1 MEDSRVAKAK
11 TSFVCG
17 ECGYESPRWYGRC
30 PQCGNWNCMSEVE
43 AAPERV
49 EPRRNRHA
57 GGSEAQAYPIGDI
70 PEEAASRLSSGIGEL
85 DRVLGGG
92 VVEGAVML
100 VGGDPGIGKST
111 LLTQASANM
120 ARAGVP
126 VLYASGEESARQIK
140 LRARRLGAEAAQ
152 FYVLAENDMEA
163 VLRAAQQ
170 LGVRML
176 VIDSI
181 QTMLLPGIASTP
193 GSVTQV
199 RETATA
205 LIRYAKQSG
214 CGAFLVGHVTK
225 EGSLA
230 GPRVLEHMVDV
241 VLYFEGDRQHQ
252 YRMLRAV
259 KNRYGSSNE
268 LGMFEMTGDGM
279 REVTNASETLL
290 SERAQDASGS
300 VVMCAMEGTRPM
312 LTDVQALVTTTVF
325 GNPRRMASGVDQG
338 RLALLLAV
346 LEKRAGFKLYDQDV
360 YINIAGGMTLTE
372 PAADLA
378 LVLSVA
384 SSRWNVSPGADFAA
398 MGEVGLAGEVRA
410 IAHAQR
416 RVDECARLGFRRIAL
431 PHANLRQI
439 KAPKGAQLFGVST
452 VLEAVALLKGRKT
465 DIREGD

>member
-1 MEDSRVAKAK
+1 MAKVK

-17 ECGYESPRWYGRC
+17 ECGYESARWYGKC
-30 PQCGNWNCMSEVE
+30 PQCGSWNAMSEVE
-43 AAPERV
+43 IAPRQE
-49 EPRRNRHA
+49 EAKRNRHA
-57 GGSEAQAYPIGDI
+57 GDGAAQAYLIGDI
-70 PEEAASRLSSGIGEL
+70 PEEAAQRLSSGIGEL

-92 VVEGAVML
+92 AVEGAVML

-120 ARAGVP
+120 ARAGIP

-140 LRARRLGAEAAQ
+140 LRARRLGAEAAG

-163 VLRAAQQ
+163 VLHAAQK
-170 LGVRML
+170 LGARML

-205 LIRYAKQSG
+205 LIRYAKQNG

-268 LGMFEMTGDGM
+268 LGMFEMAGDGM
-279 REVTNASETLL
+279 REVKNASEMLL
-290 SERAQDASGS
+290 SERAADASGS

-346 LEKRAGFKLYDQDV
+346 LEKRAGFRLYDQDV

-378 LVLSVA
+378 LCMAVA
-384 SSRWNVSPGADFAA
+384 SSLRAKPIDGTFAV

-410 IAHAQR
+410 VPQAER
-416 RVDECARLGFRRIAL
+416 RLNECLRLGFRNVVL
-431 PHANLRQI
+431 PKGNLRGMRVPEGMQVHP
-439 KAPKGAQLFGVST
+439 ADT
-452 VLEAVALLKGRKT
+452 VLDAIAALDLFDR
-465 DIREGD
+465 R